1 TTSVFEGLMTWV
13 APSSRARSSLESTT
27 STAII
32 TDAGDIELAI
42 MLHSPTAPAPKT
54 ATDIPGNGCR
64 TFITVPAP
72 VWTPQ
77 PRGQRI
83 SRGRNLSTLTAE
95 LPLTIDFCA
104 KLDWPK
110 KCEEISWSPR

>member
-1 TTSVFEGLMTWV
+1 MTWV
-13 APSSRARSSLESTT
+13 APNSRAKASLESTT

-32 TDAGDIELAI
+32 IDAGEIELAM
-42 MLHSPTAPAPKT
+42 MLHNPTAPAPNT
-54 ATDIPGNGCR
+54 ATDIPGNGRR

-83 SRGRNLSTLTAE
+83 SKGRELSTLTAE
-95 LPLTIDFCA
+95 LSLTIDFWA

-110 KCEEISWSPR
+110 KWEAISSSPR